1 MERYSHLKAD
11 LVLFLVTILAACGWV
26 FSKESLAEIPSLLFI
41 GIRFLSAGLFLFITN
56 RDAWKTL
63 RQSHLRHRIW
73 LTGGL
78 QAVAMLC
85 WIQGLA
91 LGLNMGTGSFI
102 TSLGVVFVPVVA
114 WLLFRETASKS
125 TWLALPV
132 AAVGLAFLSLEGG
145 FQSDP
150 GQIWFLLA
158 AMLFSLQFTFLS
170 RVANR
175 IPAVPLTA
183 AQLTIVGISGLV
195 ASSLLETWP
204 TEISGEIVGWLLAS
218 ILIATSLRF
227 SLQTYGQGL
236 APVSHAALIMVL
248 EPVWTTLAAVVW
260 FGESMAMAQI
270 TGCVL
275 IFSAL
280 LISRWKLLVPKK
292 FHGVRQADPT

>member
-1 MERYSHLKAD
+1 MENSSHLKAD

-26 FSKESLAEIPSLLFI
+26 FSKEALAEMPSLLFI
-41 GIRFLSAGLFLFITN
+41 GIRFFSAGLFLFITN
-56 RDAWKTL
+56 RGAWKTL
-63 RQSHLRHRIW
+63 NSSPLRHKVWI
-73 LTGGL
+73 TGGT

-91 LGLNMGTGSFI
+91 LGLHMGTGSFI

-114 WLLFRETASKS
+114 WLLFREPASKS

-132 AAVGLAFLSLEGG
+132 AVSGLGFLSLEGG
-145 FQSDP
+145 FHSDP
-150 GQIWFLLA
+150 GLIWFLLA
-158 AMLFSLQFTFLS
+158 AILFSLQFTFLS
-170 RVANR
+170 RIAGK

-183 AQLTIVGISGLV
+183 AQLTLVGLAGLITSAMV
-195 ASSLLETWP
+195 ETWP
-204 TEISGEIVGWLLAS
+204 AEVSGEIIGWLLAS

-227 SLQTYGQGL
+227 SLQTYGQSL

-260 FGESMAMAQI
+260 FNETMATAQMV
-270 TGCVL
+270 GCSL

-280 LISRWKLLVPKK
+280 LISRWRLLIP
-292 FHGVRQADPT
+292 RRYAS